1 MAAAAGFLEERQVAE
16 GALVLAVDKDF
27 LGVDGADDA
36 GGVGQGLVGE
46 GEAVGREAGEA
57 EAVVEFFVFL
67 DSAAD
72 VEGEDE
78 GAALFAVD
86 GSGELLDEVDLGGTD
101 GLEVGGVFADEA
113 LEGAGGLDGGE
124 EGVERG
130 VCDGGL
136 GGVGFGAAGFC
147 AIAAGGFALGGGALA
162 FGCGRSSS
170 DISVLAAH
178 KIKGGTRGWNRGPLE
193 VVGLAG
199 EMFFELALLGF
210 RGGRQVGG
218 WGSEC
223 SNPAL
228 QRQIYR
234 WALLKG
240 NTERSVNPRTHNWP
254 NTFVRARCVNR
265 PSSIGSENRSVGSC
279 GRRRGGSSVVPFSRA
294 SGLIRRRRL
303 LVGPSF
309 GIHFQQTNLAC

>member
-16 GALVLAVDKDF
+16 GALVLAVDEDF

-46 GEAVGREAGEA
+46 GEAVGGEAGEA

-78 GAALFAVD
+78 EAALFAVD

-147 AIAAGGFALGGGALA
+147 AIAAGGFVLGGGALA
-162 FGCGRSSS
+162 FGLWKIEFG
-170 DISVLAAH
+170 H
-178 KIKGGTRGWNRGPLE
+178 K
-193 VVGLAG
+193 
-199 EMFFELALLGF
+199 
-210 RGGRQVGG
+210 
-218 WGSEC
+218 C
-223 SNPAL
+223 
-228 QRQIYR
+228 
-234 WALLKG
+234 
-240 NTERSVNPRTHNWP
+240 
-254 NTFVRARCVNR
+254 ARCPQNKRRQARVE
-265 PSSIGSENRSVGSC
+265 SGAFGSC
-279 GRRRGGSSVVPFSRA
+279 WIGGGNVFR
-294 SGLIRRRRL
+294 
-303 LVGPSF
+303 VGVTGF
-309 GIHFQQTNLAC
+309 